1 MSWLGVAAPG
11 GTPRPIIDRLNYEIG
26 EILKL
31 PDIREKLASVGN
43 IPMPSTSEQMQD
55 YIERDAVRW
64 SRVVDIKGIEKY

>member
-1 MSWLGVAAPG
+1 MSWLGLAAPG
-11 GTPRPIIDRLNYEIG
+11 GTPRPIIDRLNYEVG

-43 IPMPSTSEQMQD
+43 IPMPSTPEQMQD